1 MSGVFLITFKAIFNA
16 LLNFSPP
23 FMFVS
28 IVSFS
33 VLTPRSTNP
42 VGVCIYGVPYMS
54 LIWWFLQNSL
64 KVWPVKTVALSVLIV
79 FGMPI
84 RFMYC
89 SINLT
94 VVSPSVDLQRLA
106 AGHLLNRSIESKI
119 KNLWFFPVNGPIKS
133 SCISS
138 FGLFNAGNW
147 FFFRIM

>member
-1 MSGVFLITFKAIFNA
+1 
-16 LLNFSPP
+16 
-23 FMFVS
+23 MFVS

-64 KVWPVKTVALSVLIV
+64 KVRPVNAVASSVLLV
-79 FGMPI
+79 FGMPF
-84 RFMYC
+84 RFVFC

-106 AGHLLNRSIESKI
+106 AGYLLNRSIESKM
-119 KNLWFFPVNGPIKS
+119 KKPLVFSVNGPIKS
-133 SCISS
+133 SCTFS
-138 FGLFNAGNW
+138 FGLFNAGNC
-147 FFFRIM
+147 FFPYYVS